1 MVFTDTS
8 SFCVES
14 KRGVC
19 NVSVDNTG
27 VNNGDERLL
36 TTLCFT
42 SSIHVVS
49 PVNMHMY
56 NVYY

>member
-1 MVFTDTS
+1 MGV
-8 SFCVES
+8 

-27 VNNGDERLL
+27 VNSGDERLL
-36 TTLCFT
+36 TTVVFT

-49 PVNMHMY
+49 SVNMHVY